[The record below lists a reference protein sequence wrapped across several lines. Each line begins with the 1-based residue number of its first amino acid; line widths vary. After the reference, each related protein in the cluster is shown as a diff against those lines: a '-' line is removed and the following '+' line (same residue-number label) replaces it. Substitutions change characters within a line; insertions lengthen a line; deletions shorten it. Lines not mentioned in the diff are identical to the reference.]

1 MKKKKR
7 QELSLSDRLILNSG
21 YILLGIFL
29 LAIIVPLIYVIVAS
43 FMDPVVLSSEGITFD
58 FSKWSLEG
66 YKRVLKDDMLL
77 RGFLNSVFYSV
88 SYAVISVAV
97 TLMAAYPLSK
107 EEFVGRKFVNTLYVI
122 TMFLGGGLIPTYLLI
137 DKLNLLNTV
146 WAILLPGAINVW
158 NIMLAKTYFKTL
170 PRELREASAIDGA
183 SEIKHFFKIVLPVSK
198 PIIAVLMLYQF
209 VGQWNSY
216 FDAMIYI
223 DDTNLQPLQLVIRSI
238 LIQNA
243 PSTGMIAD
251 IQGMAEMSKISE
263 LLKYSTIV
271 VSSLPLLVMYPFFQ
285 KYFDKGIMVGSIK
298 G

>member
-7 QELSLSDRLILNSG
+7 QKLSLSDRLILNSG

-77 RGFLNSVFYSV
+77 RGFLNSVFYSI

-158 NIMLAKTYFKTL
+158 NIMLILK
-170 PRELREASAIDGA
+170 
-183 SEIKHFFKIVLPVSK
+183 
-198 PIIAVLMLYQF
+198 LYLE
-209 VGQWNSY
+209 S
-216 FDAMIYI
+216 
-223 DDTNLQPLQLVIRSI
+223 
-238 LIQNA
+238 
-243 PSTGMIAD
+243 
-251 IQGMAEMSKISE
+251 
-263 LLKYSTIV
+263 
-271 VSSLPLLVMYPFFQ
+271 
-285 KYFDKGIMVGSIK
+285 
-298 G
+298 